1 MSGLSPAVR
10 QAVEAIEAGPS
21 GPQIGA
27 FFDLDGTLVAG
38 YTAATFYGDRLR
50 KGEVSALEFVR
61 TVVTAFDGEVLGG
74 DPTRVADVAFTALR
88 GVSEEMFSDLGERL
102 FLQKIAGTIR
112 PEARALVRAHQRQG
126 HTVAVASAATSY
138 QIAPIARDLGI
149 EHLVCTRLQVEDGVL
164 TGQPIG
170 SMLWGRHKAAGV
182 RAFAREHQLVLGDS
196 HAYGNGYEDV
206 AFLSSV
212 GHPVALNPHRGLRMA
227 ARRLDWTI
235 LDLQDPVTPS
245 LVSLGRTVAALGGMN
260 VGATAGLA
268 VGFLTRDGRRGRNT
282 AIRLGSVL
290 PLALTGV
297 ELAVRNAD
305 RLWSHRPAVFVVN
318 HQSALDVLVMGSL
331 LREDFTVVAKKEA
344 RHDPRAMLGS
354 LLIAPAFVDRS
365 DSAQAREALDGLVD
379 RIRGGTSLLI
389 FPEGTRSSTPVL
401 GPFRKGAF
409 HLAVQSGVPIVP
421 VVLRNTGELMWR
433 RSKVVNAG
441 VVDVCVLEP
450 ETDWTVDNMNDKVA
464 ALRARFAE
472 TLARWP
478 EEDD

>member
-1 MSGLSPAVR
+1 M
-10 QAVEAIEAGPS
+10 
-21 GPQIGA
+21 
-27 FFDLDGTLVAG
+27 
-38 YTAATFYGDRLR
+38 
-50 KGEVSALEFVR
+50 
-61 TVVTAFDGEVLGG
+61 
-74 DPTRVADVAFTALR
+74 
-88 GVSEEMFSDLGERL
+88 
-102 FLQKIAGTIR
+102 
-112 PEARALVRAHQRQG
+112 
-126 HTVAVASAATSY
+126 
-138 QIAPIARDLGI
+138 
-149 EHLVCTRLQVEDGVL
+149 
-164 TGQPIG
+164 
-170 SMLWGRHKAAGV
+170 
-182 RAFAREHQLVLGDS
+182 
-196 HAYGNGYEDV
+196 
-206 AFLSSV
+206 
-212 GHPVALNPHRGLRMA
+212 
-227 ARRLDWTI
+227 
-235 LDLQDPVTPS
+235 
-245 LVSLGRTVAALGGMN
+245 
-260 VGATAGLA
+260 
-268 VGFLTRDGRRGRNT
+268 
-282 AIRLGSVL
+282 
-290 PLALTGV
+290 
-297 ELAVRNAD
+297 RNAD

-365 DSAQAREALDGLVD
+365 DSAQAREALDGLVE

-464 ALRARFAE
+464 ALHARFAE